1 MAITLARL
9 RADAIRRAFPKPA
22 TLKTAIKNLGFI
34 QADPIRSPARAQDLI
49 LRHRVKEYRA
59 GDLERLYP
67 KLDVEEDY
75 LYAYGFLTRENWS
88 LLHPRVTR
96 DLSSFDKQVLQIVT
110 QKGLIHP
117 RELEA
122 HLGPERAL
130 NPWGGYSKATTR
142 SLQTLHFH
150 GLLRIARREH
160 GIRLYEAAP
169 PPEADPLSVEDRLRR
184 LVLLVCRIL
193 APMPLRGLTET
204 LRLLRYS
211 VRGLNVGRSVVAEL
225 IRDGEVETAE
235 VEGIQYVW
243 PAGRIRNYEA
253 PAQVRFLAPF
263 DPLVWDRRRF
273 EHFWGWAYRFEAYT
287 PERKRVRGYYA
298 MPLLW
303 RDQVIGWANARVAQ
317 GQINLQVGFQSAR
330 PASRNFATALEEETE
345 RMRVFLGTGRP

>member
-22 TLKTAIKNLGFI
+22 TLKTAINRLGFI

-67 KLDVEEDY
+67 KLDIEEDY
-75 LYAYGFLTRENWS
+75 LYAYGFLTRPNWR

-96 DLSSFDKQVLQIVT
+96 DLSSFDRRVLEVVTKQ
-110 QKGLIHP
+110 GLIHP
-117 RELEA
+117 SQLEA
-122 HLGPERAL
+122 HLGRERAL

-150 GLLRIARREH
+150 GLLRIAGRER

-169 PPEADPLSVEDRLRR
+169 VTDASPLSAEERLRR
-184 LVLLVCRIL
+184 LVMLVCRIL
-193 APMPLRGLTET
+193 APLPIRGLTET

-211 VRGLNVGRSVVAEL
+211 VRGLTIGRSIVAEL
-225 IRDGEVETAE
+225 LQDGELDSADVD
-235 VEGIQYVW
+235 GIQYVW
-243 PAGRIRNYEA
+243 PAGRIGNYEA
-253 PAQVRFLAPF
+253 SAQVRFLAPF

-303 RDQVIGWANARVAQ
+303 RDEVIGWANVRVVK
-317 GQINLQVGFQSAR
+317 GQIDLQVRISNEASGRAR
-330 PASRNFATALEEETE
+330 L
-345 RMRVFLGTGRP
+345 